1 MAILSPLNV
10 RVMLRR
16 DTLANWEEVNP
27 IPFAGEACFAYD
39 VNVLKIG
46 DGVRP
51 WTELPPIAGEGSYI
65 PANYYIGEANAD
77 ESDIEAIERIL
88 DGAEPKKEDVCIV
101 KKLIADDKY
110 AYNLYVFDGSEWLAC
125 NGYYNAKDVY
135 FDQDFIVTKDIGE
148 ISLGE
153 ENYVTLDA
161 EGRNLVEVMDTI
173 LKKEKNPKVVQPHWI
188 VKFTNLNP
196 NRITDYEEVP
206 YKVYWVAAG
215 DSVSATFSTE
225 FDPGSYEFG
234 PETGVEATNIR
245 YMWYNNVS
253 DDYHEEEL
261 EPDQKTVQVEGHQFL
276 DSYIYV
282 TSDSTEGAMP
292 VTNLGNEC
300 PEKQIH
306 SIPSHEVDTGI
317 HIQGF
322 LPIFYG
328 MCTEQL
334 ITEGEDGKWYINGDW
349 DDFEWNAF
357 IHSAGYHTMKPYTHL
372 DSKVLPVFEAKRI
385 LNAKSAI
392 LAIPSE
398 GYYSR
403 YYHTTL
409 KRVTMPSAMNL
420 DITSEWHKLPYPDG
434 LKVFE
439 QANPGSEWDDWNYY
453 DVYVYQPAHLD
464 ATESYQIEL
473 A

>member
-1 MAILSPLNV
+1 MAVSTPLNV

-16 DTLANWEEVNP
+16 DTLANWEQINP
-27 IPFAGEACFAYD
+27 IPLAGEACFALD
-39 VNVLKIG
+39 ANILKIG

-51 WTELPPIAGEGSYI
+51 WTELPPIAEKNSYV
-65 PANYYIGEANAD
+65 PANYYVGVAEAE
-77 ESDIEAIERIL
+77 ESDMEAIERIL
-88 DGAEPKKEDVCIV
+88 NGAIPKKEDVCIV

-110 AYNLYVFDGSEWLAC
+110 GYNLYVYNESEWLAC
-125 NGYYNAKDVY
+125 NGFYNAKDVY

-153 ENYVTLDA
+153 DNYVTLAA
-161 EGRNLVEVMDTI
+161 EGRNLVEIMDTI
-173 LKKEKNPKVVQPHWI
+173 LKKEKNPKVEQPHWI

-196 NRITDYEEVP
+196 NRITDSEETP
-206 YKVYWVAAG
+206 HKVYWVAAG
-215 DSVSATFSTE
+215 DSVSATFSAE
-225 FDPGSYEFG
+225 FNPGSYEFG

-245 YMWYNNVS
+245 YMWYNNVD

-261 EPDQKTVQVEGHQFL
+261 EPEQKTVQVEGYKSL

-282 TSDSTEGAMP
+282 ISDTTEGAMP
-292 VTNLGNEC
+292 VTNLGNEY
-300 PEKQIH
+300 PEGQIH
-306 SIPSHEVDTGI
+306 SISQQETGTEI

-328 MCTEQL
+328 MCAEQL

-349 DDFEWNAF
+349 DDLEWNTF
-357 IHSAGYHTMKPYTHL
+357 IHSAGYHTMKPYAYL
-372 DSKVLPVFEAKRI
+372 DSKVLPAFEAKRI

-398 GYYSR
+398 SHR
-403 YYHTTL
+403 DHTTL
-409 KRVTMPSAMNL
+409 KRVTMPSTMNL
-420 DITSEWHKLPYPDG
+420 DITSEWHKLPYPEG

-439 QANPGSEWDDWNYY
+439 QANPGSELDDWNYY

-464 ATESYQIEL
+464 STESYQIEL